1 MNRVHR
7 LLFLPVVVLLTVG
20 VASPAIADA
29 PLIEKI
35 PWERT
40 RTIAA
45 SAGTC
50 PFDIVV
56 HSSGTFTSKTY
67 FDEDGNPTHNVL
79 TVSDFHIEWSNPLS
93 GRSLTSPLAGPF
105 VTTFGPDGSAMI
117 TVAGN
122 DGRFVAP
129 GEGIVFAAVGLL
141 IYSVEDLEDPNS
153 PIEIIVSTGIQDASP
168 FPAVCSGLA

>member
-1 MNRVHR
+1 MTPLRR
-7 LLFLPVVVLLTVG
+7 LLLVPVVLLLTMG
-20 VASPAIADA
+20 IASPALAEG

-45 SAGTC
+45 SPDTC

-67 FDEDGNPTHNVL
+67 FDEAGNPTHNVL
-79 TVSDFHIEWSNPLS
+79 TVSDFHIEWSNPIS
-93 GRSLTSPLAGPF
+93 GTSLTTPLAGPF
-105 VTTFGPDGSAMI
+105 VTTFGPDGSATI
-117 TVAGN
+117 TVPGN
-122 DGRFVAP
+122 DGRFVVA
-129 GEGIVFAAVGLL
+129 GEGIVFGAIGLL
-141 IYSVEDLEDPNS
+141 IYNVEDLEDPSS
-153 PIEIIVSTGIQDASP
+153 PIEIVFSAGIQDASP

>member
-1 MNRVHR
+1 MNRVYR
-7 LLFLPVVVLLTVG
+7 VLFVPVVVLLTIG

-29 PLIEKI
+29 PLIETI

-45 SAGTC
+45 SADTC

-56 HSSGTFTSKTY
+56 HSSGTFLSKTY
-67 FDEDGNPTHNVL
+67 FDEAGNPTHNVL
-79 TVSDFHIEWSNPLS
+79 TVSNFHIEWSNPVS
-93 GRSLTSPLAGPF
+93 GKSLTTPLAGPV
-105 VTTFGPDGSAMI
+105 VTTFGPDGSATI

-122 DGRFVAP
+122 DGRFVAS
-129 GEGIVFAAVGLL
+129 GEGIVFGAVGLL

-153 PIEIIVSTGIQDASP
+153 PIEIIVSTGIQDTSP